1 MRCDSSDHNPLHIVF
16 SGLDPHIQ
24 KKIFQ
29 FKEIWLSN
37 TGCEEVVQAA
47 WTSVGDFGSEGAIL
61 AKVDKCGK
69 DLSL

>member
-1 MRCDSSDHNPLHIVF
+1 M
-16 SGLDPHIQ
+16 
-24 KKIFQ
+24 
-29 FKEIWLSN
+29 
-37 TGCEEVVQAA
+37 VQAA